1 MKTCSINNFWR
12 CALCLFA
19 AAMIS
24 LGCLAADDTIHDKVD
39 EMPTYKGGND
49 ALMKFICDNMKYPKE
64 AASSGIEGRVVIQYV
79 IEKDGSVSARK
90 VVKSVSPQLDAEAMR
105 VSRMLPGKWTPGKI
119 KGEPVRCHF
128 TLPFVFKLK

>member
-24 LGCLAADDTIHDKVD
+24 LGCPAADDTIHDKVD

-49 ALMKFICDNMKYPKE
+49 ALMKFMDYCAEKAI
-64 AASSGIEGRVVIQYV
+64 GQILV
-79 IEKDGSVSARK
+79 KDGNR
-90 VVKSVSPQLDAEAMR
+90 QTER
-105 VSRMLPGKWTPGKI
+105 
-119 KGEPVRCHF
+119 
-128 TLPFVFKLK
+128 

>member
-12 CALCLFA
+12 FALCLFA

-24 LGCLAADDTIHDKVD
+24 LGCPAADDTIHDKVD

-64 AASSGIEGRVVIQYV
+64 AASSGIEGRVVVQFL
-79 IEKDGSVSARK
+79 IEKDGKVSARK
-90 VVKSVSPQLDAEAMR
+90 VVKSVSPQLDAEALR
-105 VSRMLPGKWTPGKI
+105 VSKLINNWTPGKI
-119 KGEPVRCHF
+119 KGEAVRSHF
-128 TLPFVFKLK
+128 TLPFVFKLN

>member
-1 MKTCSINNFWR
+1 MKTCSINNIWR

-24 LGCLAADDTIHDKVD
+24 LVCPAADDTIHDKVD

-49 ALMKFICDNMKYPKE
+49 ALMKFICNNMVYPKE
-64 AASSGIEGRVVIQYV
+64 AINSGTEGRVVVQFL
-79 IEKDGSVSARK
+79 IEKDGKVSARK
-90 VVKSVSPQLDAEAMR
+90 VVKSVSPQLDAEALR
-105 VSRMLPGKWTPGKI
+105 VSKLINNWTPGKI

-128 TLPFVFKLK
+128 TLPFVFKLN

>member
-24 LGCLAADDTIHDKVD
+24 LGCPAADDTIHDKVD

-49 ALMKFICDNMKYPKE
+49 ALMKFICDNMVYPKE
-64 AASSGIEGRVVIQYV
+64 AASSGIEGRVVVQFL
-79 IEKDGSVSARK
+79 IEKDGKVSARK
-90 VVKSVSPQLDAEAMR
+90 VVKSVSPQLDAEALR
-105 VSRMLPGKWTPGKI
+105 VSKLINNWTPGKI
-119 KGEPVRCHF
+119 KGEAVRSHF
-128 TLPFVFKLK
+128 TLPFVFKLN